1 MLEKIPALD
10 PRVIS
15 MALSDSKVRK
25 LSAGVKDK
33 KYPDGE
39 GLYLLVTSKGSKLW
53 RMRYRFQGRE
63 KTLSFGKY
71 PYISLAD
78 ARDRRAWAKK
88 QLASGQDPRVL
99 EKQQKAE
106 GQSASANTFALIAD
120 ELLEKLRK
128 EGKSEATLKKKAWF
142 LNIAENDF
150 GDLPIKDV
158 TPSIVLQTLKR
169 VEKAGTHEKA
179 NRLRATIGQ
188 VCRYAV
194 QTARAEND
202 PTYALRGALISPRV
216 QHMPA
221 IVERSKFE
229 ELIRS
234 LWKYDGAASTTAA
247 LKLLAVLYP
256 RPGELRLAKW
266 SEFDFGKRCWTVPS
280 EREKNRRDHVKPL
293 SDLAINIL
301 NEQRAVSGYGEFV
314 FPSPSNPRKPLS
326 ENAIPQALHRMD
338 YKGLHTG
345 HGFRASASSLLNE
358 SGRWNEDAIEA
369 ELGHLGSNHVRRA
382 YHRARYWD
390 ERVQMADW
398 WASEIEAVVMRT

>member
-1 MLEKIPALD
+1 
-10 PRVIS
+10 
-15 MALSDSKVRK
+15 MALTDSKIRK
-25 LSAGVKDK
+25 LSAGAKDM
-33 KYPDGE
+33 KYPDGD
-39 GLYLLVTSKGSKLW
+39 GLYLLVTLKGSKLW
-53 RMRYRFQGRE
+53 RMRYRFQGKE

-71 PYISLAD
+71 PYVSLAD
-78 ARDRRAWAKK
+78 ARDRRALAKK
-88 QLASGQDPRVL
+88 QLATGQDPRVL
-99 EKQQKAE
+99 EKQKKAE
-106 GQSASANTFALIAD
+106 GESASANTFSVIAD
-120 ELLEKLRK
+120 ELVAKLRR
-128 EGKSEATLKKKAWF
+128 EGKAESTLKKKTWF
-142 LNIAENDF
+142 LSIAKNDF

-158 TPSIVLQTLKR
+158 TPSIILQTLKR

-202 PTYALRGALISPRV
+202 PTYALRGALVSPRV

-221 IVERSKFE
+221 IVEKSKFE
-229 ELIRS
+229 ELIGS
-234 LWKYDGAASTTAA
+234 LWSYDGAASTTAA

-266 SEFDFGKRCWTVPS
+266 SEFDFGNRSWTIPS

-301 NEQRAVSGYGEFV
+301 NEQRAISGYGEFV

-326 ENAIPQALHRMD
+326 ENAVSQALYRMD
-338 YKGLHTG
+338 YKGAHTG

-358 SGRWNEDAIEA
+358 CGQWNEDAIEA
-369 ELGHLGSNHVRRA
+369 ELGHMGSNHVRRA
-382 YHRARYWD
+382 YHRARYWE
-390 ERVQMADW
+390 ERVQMANW
-398 WASEIEAVVMRT
+398 WAGQIEAVVSRT